1 MTPAAAPDA
10 SAGRARGWAPPLVR
24 LRLVTGLVLF
34 VYATTHLANHALG
47 LVSLAA
53 MERGRHTFLAF
64 WRLPPVEVALLLSLV
79 GHAGLGLY
87 RLWERRSLRLGPLEA
102 AQLGLGLMI
111 PSWLVV
117 HILGTRWLSLCCGVE
132 DSYSYFLDLVWPGGA
147 LQQAVMLVIVWLH
160 GCIGI
165 RAWLRL
171 KPFYRALRPW
181 LAGGAVLLPTLA
193 LTGYLAGGREVALLR
208 AVDPAAWAALAGAQR
223 WMFDEALREA
233 WVYRP
238 THLIVTGFLALALLI
253 LALRIGRFLLTRR
266 RTVRLVYPG
275 GRAVMVPR
283 GLTVLE
289 ASRAQGIPHAA
300 VCGGRGRCSTCR
312 VRVGQGRERLPPPSA
327 EEQRVLA
334 RVGAAEDVRLACQ
347 IRPSADLVVTPL
359 MPAETAVAGVL
370 RPMNPGQGR
379 EREIAVMFA
388 DLRGFTRLSEGRLP
402 YDTVFVLNRY
412 FQTMGAAIDGAGGL
426 IDKFIGDGIMAL
438 FGVEDGGPAGARAAL
453 AAARRMA
460 EALEALNLD
469 LMAELREPLRMGV
482 GLHFGQTIVGEMGYG
497 RAVSLTAIGDTVN
510 VASRL
515 EALTKELDVQMVVS
529 TAVLRRAGAA
539 LDGVPVRE
547 VDLRGRGGRLTVLA
561 LADARALPEH
571 PSVRSAPSPR
581 WQVRL
586 RGWRRPTGGRG

>member
-1 MTPAAAPDA
+1 MPDA
-10 SAGRARGWAPPLVR
+10 PPSALSHPWGPRLVR

-34 VYATTHLANHALG
+34 IYATAHLANHALG
-47 LVSLAA
+47 LISLAA
-53 MERGRHTFLAF
+53 MEQGRHVFLGF
-64 WRLPPVEVALLLSLV
+64 WRLPPIEIVLLLSLV
-79 GHAGLGLY
+79 LHAALGLH
-87 RLWERRSLRLGPLEA
+87 RLWERRGLRLAPLEA
-102 AQLGLGLMI
+102 AQLALGLMI

-117 HILGTRWLSLCCGVE
+117 HILGTRWLSLCCGVK
-132 DSYSYFLDLVWPGGA
+132 DSYAYFLDLVWPGGA
-147 LQQAVMLVIVWLH
+147 LQQAIMLIIVWLH

-171 KPFYRALRPW
+171 KPFYHALRPW

-193 LTGYLAGGREVALLR
+193 LTGYLAGGRDVALLR
-208 AVDPAAWAALAGAQR
+208 AVDPEAWAALGRAQG
-223 WMFDEALREA
+223 WMLGEAIREA

-238 THLIVTGFLALALLI
+238 TRLIVDGFLALALSIPI
-253 LALRIGRFLLTRR
+253 LRAVRFLVMRR
-266 RTVRLVYPG
+266 RTVRLFYPG
-275 GRAVMVPR
+275 GGTFTVPR

-289 ASRAQGIPHAA
+289 ASRAHGIPHAA

-312 VRVGQGRERLPPPSA
+312 VRVGRGRERLLPPSA

-347 IRPSADLVVTPL
+347 IRPSTDLMVTPL
-359 MPAETAVAGVL
+359 LPAETSVTASL

-388 DLRGFTRLSEGRLP
+388 DLRGFTRLSESRLP

-412 FQTMGAAIDGAGGL
+412 FQTMGVAIEGAGGR

-438 FGVEDGGPAGARAAL
+438 FGIEGPPQAGAGAAL

-460 EALEALNLD
+460 EALEVLNRD
-469 LMAELREPLRMGV
+469 LKADLPEPLRMGV
-482 GLHFGQTIVGEMGYG
+482 GLHFGQAIVGEMGYG

-515 EALTKELDVQMVVS
+515 EALTKELGAQLIVS
-529 TAVLRRAGAA
+529 AALLRRAGLAHDD
-539 LDGVPVRE
+539 LQLRE
-547 VDLRGRGGRLTVLA
+547 IELPGRGGGLAVLV
-561 LADARALPEH
+561 LADARALPQPAEAAA
-571 PSVRSAPSPR
+571 SARSSGLD
-581 WQVRL
+581 RL
-586 RGWRRPTGGRG
+586 RGWRRRLASST